1 MKMVINKMI
10 NKNNK
15 FKNKNKN
22 TLHLQAGTTC
32 CSRGSAIV
40 LTSLSFAF
48 AALRFGETLETIRH
62 TFSFCLV
69 FAESLA
75 ECKELKSLKLSK

>member
-1 MKMVINKMI
+1 MKMVINKMM
-10 NKNNK
+10 NKNK
-15 FKNKNKN
+15 FKNKKK
-22 TLHLQAGTTC
+22 TLQLRAGTTC

-48 AALRFGETLETIRH
+48 ATLRFGETLEKIRH
-62 TFSFCLV
+62 TFSFCFV
-69 FAESLA
+69 FAELLA